1 MGSGSCVGEPHVR
14 RVRHLKQLKWK
25 ALRVYLHCLLLFDY
39 RRKKTH
45 YGSDMWRMS
54 NLREA
59 HARAWR
65 HGHKHPSP
73 YWWWGC
79 LLTGG
84 ACSRKYK
91 LTQHKQAPAGL
102 ALQHGAIGALT

>member
-73 YWWWGC
+73 YWWWGF